1 MKAAESSARG
11 AASREGELRRGMKIH
26 TEHKVLPF
34 TPEQIFEL
42 VGDVVK
48 YPEFLPWCTGAR
60 VRERQ
65 PTSTGHTMIADL
77 MIGFKMIRECFT
89 SRVTLDRPDLR
100 IDVKYLQGPFK
111 HFKAHWNF
119 SSTPNGA
126 CQIDFHL
133 EFEFSSVL
141 LQKLIGVLFHEAV
154 RRMVAAFEA
163 RAFQLYQ
170 PVSN

>member
-1 MKAAESSARG
+1 MKVHSEQ
-11 AASREGELRRGMKIH
+11 KI
-26 TEHKVLPF
+26 LPF
-34 TPEQIFEL
+34 KPDEIFEL
-42 VGDVVK
+42 VGDVAK

-60 VRERQ
+60 IRDKQV
-65 PTSTGHTMIADL
+65 TSTGETMIADL
-77 MIGFKMIRECFT
+77 MIGFKMVREKFT

-100 IDVKYLQGPFK
+100 IDVEYISGPFK
-111 HFKAHWNF
+111 HLKNHWNF
-119 SSTPNGA
+119 SATQSGQ

-163 RAFQLYQ
+163 RAHQLYT
-170 PVSN
+170 PIS

>member
-1 MKAAESSARG
+1 MKV
-11 AASREGELRRGMKIH
+11 H
-26 TEHKVLPF
+26 TEQKILPF
-34 TPEQIFEL
+34 RPNEIFEL
-42 VGDVVK
+42 VADVAK

-65 PTSTGHTMIADL
+65 PTTTGETMVADL
-77 MIGFKMIRECFT
+77 MIGFKMVRERFT

-100 IDVKYLQGPFK
+100 VDVEYLQGPFK
-111 HFKAHWNF
+111 HLKNHWTF
-119 SSTPNGA
+119 SATPNGQ

-163 RAFQLYQ
+163 RAHQLYT
-170 PVSN
+170 PIS